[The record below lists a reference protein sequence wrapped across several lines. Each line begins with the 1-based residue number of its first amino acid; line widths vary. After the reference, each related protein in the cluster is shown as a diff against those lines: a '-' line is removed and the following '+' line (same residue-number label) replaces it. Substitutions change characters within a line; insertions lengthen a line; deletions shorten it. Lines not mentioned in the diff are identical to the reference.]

1 METQITSLNNQ
12 EFALTG
18 MILREREADTDKD
31 TVRLNEGQY
40 PYQAAFQGGAKM
52 MDRSL
57 MDYLR

>member
-12 EFALTG
+12 EFALKS
-18 MILREREADTDKD
+18 MVLREREADIDQY

-40 PYQAAFQGGAKM
+40 PYHATFQGGAKM